1 MRVISI
7 VCIVFMAFFSVAV
20 LAAAQSSP
28 VQVSTEVEVRTTD
41 GKPAEHAAVRF
52 LAPGEKGLA
61 VVQTRQTDSVG
72 RSTVMLP
79 QMQEALCVEVEKAG
93 FVTERR
99 LVITG
104 EKVSITLERPA
115 AIEGMVVDEE
125 GSPFGGI
132 ELNLM
137 DVSVLRGIEKHSNRV
152 PPMVPYIKVARDGR
166 FRIDNLPSGEYILTL
181 RSDTTK
187 ARLAEPM
194 PLIVVTSGQT
204 TSGVLVRVIRHGGIK
219 GRIMFPDGVPN
230 KVRVTP
236 VPEKVDG
243 KHFNEGYVE
252 AMSRSCDKV
261 SEFDCAF
268 ELDGLLP
275 GLYRVEVEAKGYGPF
290 LAPVTKNVLPAN
302 ITDVGDFTAPF
313 PVHLVGKFLD
323 QGKTPVAEAII
334 AIHFPGIP
342 LAALSAKTD
351 KEGRFGTL
359 LVSPGEYEIIVL
371 HPDFVTREDTVSI
384 TGNVKTQEL
393 DLTLDPGNRI
403 EGVYVGRDKVP
414 MPGVEILI
422 EKKWESGIFI
432 FKETRTDDA
441 GHFAFRGLVPGT
453 YGVIAMDGLDMPRKE
468 VKVTNGSSLSIV
480 LDAINDA
487 LPIHPLRPIKTPL
500 VE

>member
-1 MRVISI
+1 MRVVLI
-7 VCIVFMAFFSVAV
+7 VSMVFFSVAV
-20 LAAAQSSP
+20 LAAAQTPS
-28 VQVSTEVEVRTTD
+28 VGVSTEVEVRTAD

-61 VVQTRQTDSVG
+61 VVQTCQTDSAG
-72 RSTVMLP
+72 RCTVVLP
-79 QMQEALCVEVEKAG
+79 QVQGLSVEVKKAG
-93 FVTERR
+93 FVTEHRS
-99 LVITG
+99 VITG
-104 EKVSITLERPA
+104 KKVSLTLEPPA

-125 GSPFGGI
+125 GSPFGPI
-132 ELNLM
+132 ELHLM
-137 DVSVLRGIEKHSNRV
+137 DVSMLRGIEKHSNRV
-152 PPMVPYIKVARDGR
+152 PPRVPYIKVARDGR

-204 TSGVLVRVIRHGGIK
+204 TSGVIVRVIRHGGIK

-230 KVRVTP
+230 KVNVTP
-236 VPEKVDG
+236 VPENVPG
-243 KHFNEGYVE
+243 VHFNEGYVE
-252 AMSRSCDKV
+252 MMTRSCDKV
-261 SEFDCAF
+261 SKFDCTF
-268 ELDGLLP
+268 ELDGLFP
-275 GLYRVEVEAKGYGPF
+275 GSYRVEVEAEGYGPF
-290 LAPVTKNVLPAN
+290 LLPVMKNVLPDS
-302 ITDVGDFTAPF
+302 ITDMADFTAPS
-313 PVHLVGKFLD
+313 PVHLMGKFLD
-323 QGKTPVAEAII
+323 QGKTPVSEATI
-334 AIHFPGIP
+334 AIRFPGIP

-351 KEGRFGTL
+351 KEGRFGPL

-393 DLTLDPGNRI
+393 DLTLDSGNRI
-403 EGVYVGRDKVP
+403 EGVYISRDKVP
-414 MPGVEILI
+414 TPGVEILI
-422 EKKWESGIFI
+422 EKKWESGKFI
-432 FKETRTDDA
+432 FKKTRTDDA

-480 LDAINDA
+480 IDAINDA
-487 LPIHPLRPIKTPL
+487 LPIQPLRPIKTPL